1 MRELRQRQVK
11 LADTQAQLQT
21 LVGELAHRNR
31 NALFVI
37 MAIVSQSARGAAS
50 ATEAEKSINARLQAL
65 LRAQDVV
72 VQSDGGVAHL
82 QLLLEKSLEPFDLAR
97 FDVAPAPEMEL
108 TSELAVGLGLL
119 FHELATNALKYG
131 ALSKA
136 GGRVQIGWTRDGGLA
151 TCTWTEVGGPAVS
164 PPSKKGFGSRL
175 LDVALIPQGG
185 KAERRF
191 EPQGL
196 VCELRIPSAAP
207 AQSPALPGA
216 VFARTV
222 ASESGVAGSA

>member
-1 MRELRQRQVK
+1 
-11 LADTQAQLQT
+11 
-21 LVGELAHRNR
+21 
-31 NALFVI
+31 
-37 MAIVSQSARGAAS
+37 
-50 ATEAEKSINARLQAL
+50 
-65 LRAQDVV
+65 
-72 VQSDGGVAHL
+72 
-82 QLLLEKSLEPFDLAR
+82 
-97 FDVAPAPEMEL
+97 MEL

-136 GGRVQIGWTRDGGLA
+136 GGRVQIGWTRD
-151 TCTWTEVGGPAVS
+151 VGDLRPAPGRKWVASAVS
-164 PPSKKGFGSRL
+164 PPSKKGFGSRS